1 MNKYLNIYW
10 AENTDPRG
18 GRFII
23 AESIIAATKLALES
37 GMVKDIRN
45 LTITKEPEDKYKDT
59 NIKEIT
65 RPGISWGVFL
75 QGDKKVWIL

>member
-1 MNKYLNIYW
+1 MNIYW

-23 AESIIAATKLALES
+23 AESIIAATKLAVDS
-37 GMVKDIRN
+37 GMVKDVRN

-59 NIKEIT
+59 NINEIT
-65 RPGISWGVFL
+65 KPGISHGLFFEN
-75 QGDKKVWIL
+75 GKKFWWM